1 MGRISVIIPTYNRAD
16 LLTESIKAIQ
26 SQSYAVHEII
36 VVDDGSTDG
45 TRAAVSALHG
55 SIKYVHQPNAGKAAA
70 LNNGLN
76 HCSGD
81 YIWICDD
88 DDLTLPRAAEL
99 LVNGLHSSS
108 SAGFA
113 FGRYKRF
120 STNPRTGERQIFEP
134 VYWPDL
140 NSNSFLVGL
149 LLDCFIFQNA
159 CLVRRKAFDAVG
171 PFRTDLIRSQDYEM
185 TIRLA
190 CRFDAAYVPE
200 VVFLQR
206 AHQGLRGSAIDR
218 FDSGRQMEKWLHFDA
233 IFFRDLY
240 GTIPLS
246 IFVPKSLAGTAPET
260 SERAALL
267 QRACIFWRRKLLE
280 LSLSD
285 MAKAIRMGRGNR
297 LTAAEQLICRDFLHP
312 KFGCDELV
320 TRHDIPNDLYSLA
333 AESEFGRSVIKAVTA
348 PLLWYFRQAMSQRQW
363 RQCRSFVRLLLRFHG
378 FTGTAILITF
388 SVVRRLKLIWTKL
401 SSQAMHGGH
410 GCSSSS

>member
-26 SQSYAVHEII
+26 NQTYAVYEII

-45 TRAAVSALHG
+45 TRAAVSALPG
-55 SIKYVHQPNAGKAAA
+55 SIKYVYQPNAGKAVA

-99 LVNGLHSSS
+99 LVNGLNSSS

-120 STNPRTGERQIFEP
+120 STNPRTGEQQISEP

-140 NSNSFLVGL
+140 KSKSFLVGL

-159 CLVRRKAFDAVG
+159 CLVRREALDAVG

-190 CRFDAAYVPE
+190 CQFDALMFPRSFSSSEHIKGFAD
-200 VVFLQR
+200 LQSAVSTPADR
-206 AHQGLRGSAIDR
+206 WRNGCTMMRCSFASFTERFPSRYLCRRVWPSPPRRYQNAPPYSSAHVYFGEGNFWSLASAIWPR
-218 FDSGRQMEKWLHFDA
+218 R
-233 IFFRDLY
+233 
-240 GTIPLS
+240 
-246 IFVPKSLAGTAPET
+246 
-260 SERAALL
+260 SERAV
-267 QRACIFWRRKLLE
+267 
-280 LSLSD
+280 
-285 MAKAIRMGRGNR
+285 
-297 LTAAEQLICRDFLHP
+297 
-312 KFGCDELV
+312 V
-320 TRHDIPNDLYSLA
+320 T
-333 AESEFGRSVIKAVTA
+333 V
-348 PLLWYFRQAMSQRQW
+348 
-363 RQCRSFVRLLLRFHG
+363 
-378 FTGTAILITF
+378 
-388 SVVRRLKLIWTKL
+388 
-401 SSQAMHGGH
+401 
-410 GCSSSS
+410 

>member
-26 SQSYAVHEII
+26 NQTYAVYEII

-45 TRAAVSALHG
+45 TRAAVSALPG
-55 SIKYVHQPNAGKAAA
+55 SIKYVYQPNAGKAVA

-99 LVNGLHSSS
+99 LVNGLNSSS

-120 STNPRTGERQIFEP
+120 STNPRTGEQQIFEP

-140 NSNSFLVGL
+140 KSNSFLVGL

-159 CLVRRKAFDAVG
+159 CLVRREALDAVG

-190 CRFDAAYVPE
+190 CQFDAAYVPE

-206 AHQGLRGSAIDR
+206 AHQGLRGSAIGR
-218 FDSGRQMEKWLHFDA
+218 FDSSRQMEKWLHYDA
-233 IFFRDLY
+233 IFFRELY
-240 GTIPLS
+240 GKIPLS
-246 IFVPKSLAGTAPET
+246 IFVPKSLAVAAPEI

-280 LSLSD
+280 HSLSD
-285 MAKAIRMGRGNR
+285 MAKAIRMGGGNR
-297 LTAAEQLICRDFLHP
+297 LTTTEMLICGGFLHP

-320 TRHDIPNDLYSLA
+320 ARQDIPNDLYSLA

-348 PLLWYFRQAMSQRQW
+348 PLLWYFRQALTQRRW
-363 RQCRSFVRLLLRFHG
+363 RECRSFVRLLLRFHG
-378 FTGTAILITF
+378 VTGTGVLIKF

-401 SSQAMHGGH
+401 SSSQAVDCGYG
-410 GCSSSS
+410 

>member
-26 SQSYAVHEII
+26 NQSYAVHEII
-36 VVDDGSTDG
+36 VVDDGSNDG
-45 TRAAVSALHG
+45 TRAVVSALPG
-55 SIKYVHQPNAGKAAA
+55 SIKYVHQLNAGKAVA
-70 LNNGLN
+70 LNNGLKR
-76 HCSGD
+76 CSGD

-99 LVNGLHSSS
+99 LVNGLNSSS

-120 STNPRTGERQIFEP
+120 STNPKTGERQIFEP

-140 NSNSFLVGL
+140 DSTSLLVGL

-159 CLVRRKAFDAVG
+159 CLVRREAFDAVG

-190 CRFDAAYVPE
+190 CQFDTVYVPE

-218 FDSGRQMEKWLHFDA
+218 FDSSRQMEKWLHYDA
-233 IFFRDLY
+233 IFFRELY
-240 GTIPLS
+240 GKIPLS
-246 IFVPKSLAGTAPET
+246 IFAPKSLAGTASET

-267 QRACIFWRRKLLE
+267 QRACIFWRRKLLQ

-285 MAKAIRMGRGNR
+285 MAKAIRMDGGNC
-297 LTAAEQLICRDFLHP
+297 LTATEELICGDFLHP
-312 KFGCDELV
+312 KFGCDELL
-320 TRHDIPNDLYSLA
+320 TRQDIPNDLYSLA

-348 PLLWYFRQAMSQRQW
+348 PLLWYFRQALTQRRW
-363 RQCRSFVRLLLRFHG
+363 RECRTFVRLLFRFHG
-378 FTGTAILITF
+378 FTGTAVLIKF
-388 SVVRRLKLIWTKL
+388 SVVRRVKLTWTKL
-401 SSQAMHGGH
+401 SS
-410 GCSSSS
+410 